1 MFFLLVCSGIDAA
14 SSSCGFN
21 QSGNLLTGQ
30 SVVDGIMGFGQSK
43 LSIISQLYM
52 QGLTPGIFAHCLQ
65 GSEKGGG
72 VLVLGNVMDPQLVF
86 TPIVSS
92 QWVEI
97 LHLIKANYTSLLKAF
112 TYYKVHDIN

>member
-1 MFFLLVCSGIDAA
+1 MISNYYFVILLVCAGIDAA

-43 LSIISQLYM
+43 LSVISQLYM
-52 QGLTPGIFAHCLQ
+52 QGLIPRVFAHCLQ

-72 VLVLGNVMDPQLVF
+72 ILVIGNVVDRGFPF
-86 TPIVSS
+86 TPIISS
-92 QWVEI
+92 Q
-97 LHLIKANYTSLLKAF
+97 
-112 TYYKVHDIN
+112 